1 VVGWL
6 AERGWDGSVL
16 KTLAANVIGTAI
28 IFGLG
33 FAWLTGFLMS
43 VKGIGLDAGAA
54 AALANGVTPF
64 LIGAAAKIALAAAVL
79 PLARKMVDR
88 R

>member
-1 VVGWL
+1 
-6 AERGWDGSVL
+6 
-16 KTLAANVIGTAI
+16 
-28 IFGLG
+28 
-33 FAWLTGFLMS
+33 MS